1 MREYLIHFFDEFSYA
16 KRDAKVLLSAYDTIT
31 SDEEAKKVWN
41 TLMSAYRENIHCDY
55 DRLRSDIRLA
65 AERLKLHSY
74 TAELL
79 LFIGLSRYMREKY
92 IEKGLPEEIF
102 RNTIPD
108 LRYKLEECREVYG
121 ICGSFVGDWF
131 PGFFRLS
138 RFALGRLQFELVP
151 FQNVYHKNGHKLQED
166 SLVMNIHIPRTGTPL
181 DTVRCDNSFR
191 QAAAFFRKE
200 LEGKEKA
207 FVCHSWL
214 LYPAHREFLPAHSNL
229 LAFMNRFDIFS
240 QGEFGENHPDLWR
253 LFDRMYTGDPGTLA
267 YDTSLRK
274 AYVDRLRMGGKT
286 GWGYGVFFYSDI

>member
-65 AERLKLHSY
+65 
-74 TAELL
+74 
-79 LFIGLSRYMREKY
+79 GEKY

-102 RNTIPD
+102 RNTILD

-166 SLVMNIHIPRTGTPL
+166 SLVMNIHIPRHG
-181 DTVRCDNSFR
+181 NI
-191 QAAAFFRKE
+191 
-200 LEGKEKA
+200 
-207 FVCHSWL
+207 
-214 LYPAHREFLPAHSNL
+214 AHHITDYIIA
-229 LAFMNRFDIFS
+229 S
-240 QGEFGENHPDLWR
+240 Q
-253 LFDRMYTGDPGTLA
+253 
-267 YDTSLRK
+267 
-274 AYVDRLRMGGKT
+274 
-286 GWGYGVFFYSDI
+286 